1 MKTDCPLSEELI
13 ATLLCQARE
22 GRKRSY
28 SPYSHYPVGAAVLT
42 EDGHIF
48 QGCNV
53 ENTSYPA
60 GFCAEQNAI
69 GSAIAAGQRRFL
81 AIAVVGDEKKETL
94 PCGICRQVLAEF
106 HVPYVI
112 CGTEAGYHVYTLK
125 ELLPYAFDLGIGE

>member
-1 MKTDCPLSEELI
+1 MKADCLLSEECI
-13 ATLLCQARE
+13 HTLLQAARE
-22 GRKRSY
+22 GKKRSY

-42 EDGHIF
+42 EEGHIF

-69 GSAIAAGQRRFL
+69 GSAIAAGHRTFL
-81 AIAVVGDEKKETL
+81 AIAVVGEEKKETL
-94 PCGICRQVLAEF
+94 PCGICRQVLFEF

-112 CGTEAGYHVYTLK
+112 CGTENGYHVYTLK
-125 ELLPYAFDLGIGE
+125 ELLPYAFEIRD